1 MFTIWRLAGQTQ
13 ILLRRAVYIKHPP
26 QARIALKQ
34 KKDCARAA
42 NPALLND
49 APRMLIR

>member
-1 MFTIWRLAGQTQ
+1 LFTIWRLAGQAQ
-13 ILLRRAVYIKHPP
+13 FLLRRAVYIKHPP
-26 QARIALKQ
+26 QVRIALKQ

-42 NPALLND
+42 NTALLNN

>member
-1 MFTIWRLAGQTQ
+1 M
-13 ILLRRAVYIKHPP
+13 LRRAVHIKHPP
-26 QARIALKQ
+26 QARTALKQ

-42 NPALLND
+42 NSALLND